1 MAHIGSA
8 KFTEI
13 QKQKLINLARQTI
26 THELDMGIEPDISEF
41 RDDDTFNQMLA
52 SFVTLKMDNQLR
64 GCMGTVD
71 AKQPLYLDVMHN
83 SISAAFNDSRFG
95 HLTVGELSR
104 ITLSISILTRP
115 QRVAVGTE
123 ADLIQ
128 ILEPGED
135 GLVLQ
140 EGIRRATFLPTVW
153 DQVPSADMFLSQL
166 KQKGGWPGDY
176 WSNSMQ
182 VSRYHTLNID
192 E

>member
-176 WSNSMQ
+176 WSSSMQ
-182 VSRYHTLNID
+182 VSRYHTVNID